1 VHSCWSIILFVWG
14 VFVLNSNVFEF
25 KWFRL
30 NRLSKGERK
39 GEGIKPG
46 SPAHSPF
53 LPWAPFPLPPS
64 LPRPSTL
71 SPSPLP
77 RMGHVGPLFSPP
89 AHRPAQPIGRA
100 LPSFPF
106 SRCRPGPACRHPS
119 PLPLFSPVLN
129 DLRNR
134 RRASPLGPHAE
145 ASTPVLK
152 WPRSLHPPVPTCA
165 LTLVATEG
173 LQCRR
178 LFLFRSGHLGLPWSG
193 CSAAPQATA
202 TPARDPPRRL
212 GFLQAGNWAGNV
224 CCDGNQTEH
233 TRR

>member
-1 VHSCWSIILFVWG
+1 
-14 VFVLNSNVFEF
+14 LNSNVFEF

-165 LTLVATEG
+165 LTLAATEG

-178 LFLFRSGHLGLPWSG
+178 LFLPSSGHLGLTVEPPLRRATDPDKPRIR
-193 CSAAPQATA
+193 SAASPGGF
-202 TPARDPPRRL
+202 PRRQL
-212 GFLQAGNWAGNV
+212 CPEPLHPRVFARRPPPVSRSAPQFFIAG
-224 CCDGNQTEH
+224 DP
-233 TRR
+233 